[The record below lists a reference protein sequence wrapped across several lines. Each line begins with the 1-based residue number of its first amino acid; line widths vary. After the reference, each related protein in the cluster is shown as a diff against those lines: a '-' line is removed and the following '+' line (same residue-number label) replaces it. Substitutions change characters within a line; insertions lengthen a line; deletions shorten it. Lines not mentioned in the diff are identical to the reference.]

1 MNNMFEEGYTN
12 RLKNQLF
19 KILCL
24 KDESNPIWE
33 KQLDNLLIE
42 LNSFDDKNKAINYY
56 ALVNKVSM
64 LRYLNHKYFR
74 ETIFDCMQLL
84 GK

>member
-42 LNSFDDKNKAINYY
+42 LNSFDDKNKNEQHFCCS
-56 ALVNKVSM
+56 LM
-64 LRYLNHKYFR
+64 F
-74 ETIFDCMQLL
+74 LL
-84 GK
+84 LECLSLYKLKNLL